1 MKTINDYQFP
11 PRDNEMSG
19 FSRGFAL
26 AVVLLLAVIALII
39 GGLVWDFQQ
48 TAEAANVRLVY
59 LAAQAKAI
67 EFEASGHYQVPVQAD
82 LVSLI
87 GNEVNDGAVIEVIDQ
102 NNDATIDYIVYT
114 KGGRVTRYA
123 PGKLES
129 KPENKQ

>member
-1 MKTINDYQFP
+1 MKPINDYQFP
-11 PRDNEMSG
+11 PSSNEAPSFG
-19 FSRGFAL
+19 RGFAL

-67 EFEASGHYQVPVQAD
+67 EFQASGHYHVPVQAD
-82 LVSLI
+82 LTELI
-87 GNEVNDGAVIEVIDQ
+87 GAEISRDAQIRVVDDNQDAV
-102 NNDATIDYIVYT
+102 IDYIVYT
-114 KGGRVTRYA
+114 KDGRVTEYA

>member
-1 MKTINDYQFP
+1 MKPINDYQYP
-11 PRDNEMSG
+11 PRDHEMAG
-19 FSRGFAL
+19 FGRGFAL
-26 AVVLLLAVIALII
+26 AVVLLLSVIALII

-67 EFEASGHYQVPVQAD
+67 EFQATGHYHVPVQAD
-82 LVSLI
+82 LTELI
-87 GNEVNDGAVIEVIDQ
+87 GAETSRDAQIRVVDDNRDAV
-102 NNDATIDYIVYT
+102 IDYIVYT
-114 KGGRVTRYA
+114 KNGRVTEYA